1 MRTLNSGFCISGP
14 SDATSTASPAAVVAV
29 PGTMPTCGS
38 GELLTGGDAASAFDS
53 LTNRNVVGGISG
65 LREFEASADEFAVAP
80 GATE

>member
-1 MRTLNSGFCISGP
+1 
-14 SDATSTASPAAVVAV
+14 
-29 PGTMPTCGS
+29 MPTCGS

-65 LREFEASADEFAVAP
+65 LREFEASTDEFAVAP